1 MTHPELYQRCHF
13 CGTVWTIVY
22 VNNGHVNLTSLDGRQ
37 FKHNISLSEIQLI
50 DEFKDCYP
58 EE

>member
-1 MTHPELYQRCHF
+1 MTNLLYQRCHF
-13 CGTVWTIVY
+13 CGIVWTIVY

-37 FKHNISLSEIQLI
+37 FKQNIALSEIKVI
-50 DEFKDCYP
+50 DEFANAYP

>member
-1 MTHPELYQRCHF
+1 MTTMLYRRCHF

-22 VNNGHVNLTSLDGRQ
+22 VNNGHANLTSLYGRQ
-37 FKHNISLSEIQLI
+37 FKRNVALSEIQVI
-50 DEFKDCYP
+50 DEFADAYP